1 MIVRRPGLKQTVT
14 RRDRAVHQRGMWLG
28 ARVLASV
35 SIGACIGGCALIY
48 SGHSIEQSAI
58 QSIQPGVTTE
68 EALQRLLGSP
78 DTIVRKHA
86 EGITVYQYK
95 SVRLWSVGIPFPIS
109 IGRVTQTGRV
119 LNVMVKGG
127 TVINYEDN
135 EMKERFFSREKTQ

>member
-1 MIVRRPGLKQTVT
+1 
-14 RRDRAVHQRGMWLG
+14 MWLG

-35 SIGACIGGCALIY
+35 SIWACIGGCALIY
-48 SGHSIEQSAI
+48 SGHSIEENAI
-58 QSIQPGVTTE
+58 QSIQPGITTE
-68 EALQRLLGSP
+68 EALLRLLGSP

-119 LNVMVKGG
+119 LNVMVKSGK
-127 TVINYEDN
+127 VVNYEDN
-135 EMKERFFSREKTQ
+135 EMKERFFSREKIQ

>member
-1 MIVRRPGLKQTVT
+1 MTVHRHGLRQTVP
-14 RRDRAVHQRGMWLG
+14 RGGRVVHQRRMWLG

-35 SIGACIGGCALIY
+35 SIAACIGGCALIY
-48 SGHSIEQSAI
+48 SGHSIEQTAI

-68 EALQRLLGSP
+68 EALLRLLGSP